1 MKIVQ
6 ILPELNEGG
15 VEYDVLELNRELSKR
30 GYESLVISNG
40 GKLVSQ
46 IVSDGGEHIQI
57 DVCSKNPLTA
67 VFRALKLKKV
77 LRSLNPDVVHVRS
90 RVPAWLVYFAN
101 RSLQLKVVSTVHG
114 FNSVNIYSSIMTK
127 ADKVICVSGSVK
139 AYIQKH
145 YKIENEKIE
154 VFPGGIDTKRFDP
167 TKIDE
172 TFVKEFKNQYGLH
185 GKLIITSVGR
195 VTQLKDYETF
205 IRAIHILKKEFI
217 DIVGLIVGG
226 VREDK
231 NEYYKSLLKLI
242 DELDLAN
249 NIIFT
254 GSQTRMPEIYH
265 SSHVVV
271 SSSKKPESFGR
282 SVGEAI
288 AVNTPVVASNHG
300 GVKDIIIECQQGYFF
315 EVGDDRGLADKII
328 LAKELKVNGFEYI
341 DKHFSLEHS
350 VDKMIGEYTKMT
362 G

>member
-40 GKLVSQ
+40 GKLLSQ
-46 IVSDGGEHIQI
+46 IVSDGGEHIQV

-67 VFRALKLKKV
+67 FFRVLKLKKV
-77 LRSLNPDVVHVRS
+77 LKGMHPDIVHVRS

-114 FNSVNIYSSIMTK
+114 FNSVNVYSSIMTK
-127 ADKVICVSGSVK
+127 AEKVICVSGSVK

-145 YKIENEKIE
+145 YKIDNEKIE
-154 VFPGGIDTKRFDP
+154 VFSGGIDTKRFDP
-167 TKIDE
+167 TKIDK
-172 TFVKEFKNQYGLH
+172 TFVKEFKNRYALH
-185 GKLIITSVGR
+185 DKLIISSVGR
-195 VTQLKDYETF
+195 VTQLKDYATF
-205 IRAIHILKKEFI
+205 IRAIHILKKEVI
-217 DIVGLIVGG
+217 DVVGLIVGG

-231 NEYYKSLLKLI
+231 NEYHKSLLNLI
-242 DELDLAN
+242 EELNLAD

-254 GSQTRMPEIYH
+254 GSQTKMPEIYH
-265 SSHVVV
+265 SSGVVV

-288 AVNTPVVASNHG
+288 SVNTPVVASNHG
-300 GVKDIIIECQQGYFF
+300 GVKDIIIEGQHGYFF
-315 EVGDDRGLADKII
+315 EVGDYRGLAHKIM
-328 LAKELKVNGFEYI
+328 LAKDLKVDGFEYI
-341 DKHFSLEHS
+341 DKHFSLDHS
-350 VDKMIGEYTKMT
+350 VDKMICEYIKMAD
-362 G
+362 

>member
-30 GYESLVISNG
+30 GYESLIISNG

-46 IVSDGGEHIQI
+46 IVSDGGEHMQI

-67 VFRALKLKKV
+67 FFRMLKLKKI
-77 LRSLNPDVVHVRS
+77 LRDMHPDIVHVRS

-101 RSLQLKVVSTVHG
+101 KSLQLKVVSTVHG
-114 FNSVNIYSSIMTK
+114 FNSVNIYSSIMIK

-145 YKIENEKIE
+145 YKIDNEMIE
-154 VFPGGIDTKRFDP
+154 VFSGGIDTKRFDP
-167 TKIDE
+167 KKIDE
-172 TFVKEFKNQYGLH
+172 TFVKEFKHRYSLH
-185 GKLIITSVGR
+185 DKFIVSSVGR
-195 VTQLKDYETF
+195 VTQLKDYATF
-205 IRAIHILKKEFI
+205 IRAIHILKKESI
-217 DIVGLIVGG
+217 DIVGLVVGG

-231 NEYYKSLLKLI
+231 NEYYKSLVNLI
-242 DELDLAN
+242 EELDMAD

-254 GSQTRMPEIYH
+254 GSQTKMPEIYH
-265 SSHVVV
+265 CSDVVV

-288 AVNTPVVASNHG
+288 AVNTPVVATNHG
-300 GVKDIIIECQQGYFF
+300 GVKDIIIEGQYGYFF
-315 EVGDDRGLADKII
+315 EVGDYGELAHKIM
-328 LAKELKVNGFEYI
+328 LAKDLKVNGFKYI
-341 DKHFSLEHS
+341 DKHFSLEMA
-350 VDKMIGEYTKMT
+350 VDKMICEYKKMA